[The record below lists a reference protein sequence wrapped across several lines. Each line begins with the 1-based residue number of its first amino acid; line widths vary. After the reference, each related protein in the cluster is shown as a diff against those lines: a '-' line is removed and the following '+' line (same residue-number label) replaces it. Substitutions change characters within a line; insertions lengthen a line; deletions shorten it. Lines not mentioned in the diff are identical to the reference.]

1 MLLDDLFDEL
11 CEYIRDHQL
20 EMSVQLQSR
29 ESLHITIYYLDAVL
43 SDSEQS
49 ACRDL
54 LDSWET
60 ETRTDISLGNIG
72 YFYRKTSPYILYI
85 ASDNIA
91 YFTHKNKQASEQ
103 LHRNDILENQFLF
116 APHITIMRILDAE
129 GFDPHS
135 DTIENMIQS
144 HIE

>member
-49 ACRDL
+49 SCLEL
-54 LDSWET
+54 LNEWAIA
-60 ETRTDISLGNIG
+60 RKRNVHLRWCK
-72 YFYRKTSPYILYI
+72 YFYRGDLPYILYI
-85 ASDNIA
+85 APDNFT
-91 YFTHKNKQASEQ
+91 YFELKNKQATEQ
-103 LHRNDILENQFLF
+103 LYRDDIIENQFRF
-116 APHITIMRILDAE
+116 TPHITIMRIIDSRQFSLHADV
-129 GFDPHS
+129 
-135 DTIENMIQS
+135 IENMIQS
-144 HIE
+144 YIE